1 MKFLLPF
8 QYCFIRRSLQSVSHK
23 MLKDTIYSYE
33 KKTDSIKNSIDADLI
48 TFFLDVTSIRILHVI
63 TDLPKSV
70 SQISKETK
78 IPLNTVYYKMR
89 KLTGQKIIKVSGNIN
104 NLGRRHLQYQSKL
117 GSFASPQLNWHL
129 ESKVFVSVCPVYVTA
144 WWNRILIWS
153 KPHH

>member
-1 MKFLLPF
+1 
-8 QYCFIRRSLQSVSHK
+8 

-117 GSFASPQLNWHL
+117 GSFASPQLN
-129 ESKVFVSVCPVYVTA
+129 
-144 WWNRILIWS
+144 
-153 KPHH
+153 